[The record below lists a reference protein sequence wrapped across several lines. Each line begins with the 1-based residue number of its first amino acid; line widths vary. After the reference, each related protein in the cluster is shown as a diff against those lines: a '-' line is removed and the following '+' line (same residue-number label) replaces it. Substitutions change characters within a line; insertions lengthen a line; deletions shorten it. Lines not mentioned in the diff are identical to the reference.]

1 MATVEQVALVRLLI
15 SDVDPARRVL
25 SDDDIL
31 TFLNLE
37 GDVVKLA
44 AAQAL
49 DAIASSETLVGKV
62 IRSQDL
68 STDGAK
74 VAADLRAHAAS
85 LRAQAV
91 AEGDDAGGFDVV
103 GFGHRR
109 PELTGH

>member
-15 SDVDPARRVL
+15 SDVDPARQVL

-49 DAIASSETLVGKV
+49 DSHRLE
-62 IRSQDL
+62 R
-68 STDGAK
+68 
-74 VAADLRAHAAS
+74 
-85 LRAQAV
+85 
-91 AEGDDAGGFDVV
+91 DAGGEGHPVA
-103 GFGHRR
+103 GFVDGWCEGRR
-109 PELTGH
+109 RLCGRTPRQFAGAGGRGG